1 MKYIVVEYFY
11 SKTNQMHNI
20 SNLFYFGTTLYI
32 LDFKLSPCS
41 EFCMLSYGELPRR
54 NHTTSFLMGNYPEE
68 STQQHSTSFGRILR
82 TKHVVPK

>member
-20 SNLFYFGTTLYI
+20 SKLFYLGTTLYI

-41 EFCMLSYGELPRR
+41 ECCMLSYGELPRR
-54 NHTTSFLMGNYPEE
+54 KHTTTLYKF
-68 STQQHSTSFGRILR
+68 R
-82 TKHVVPK
+82 TDFPYETCSKMKQI